1 MSFAILPISDT
12 NPDIDM
18 VNLITNKG
26 FEFFEKY
33 NFILINTKSI
43 DFNYYIS
50 YIRMYVTNYEVF
62 LNSSITDIKQ
72 KKHIR
77 KFIDFIIKYKHYN
90 IFEYLKFYIDNK
102 TSTVTKNMESLHES
116 FRIIVNKMIDY
127 IHELKTNKFN
137 TIINNFIDDK
147 HFLFILLNKPKIVYI
162 SVIERFILTSE
173 KQNVYKILYSIARFK
188 STRHLFLLLLV
199 DIYEI
204 QKPFSNIFE
213 LTSKQIENI
222 NNRININFRILMV
235 ILKIFKNG
243 STNDK
248 LDKFNLD
255 GKEILSNATFL
266 NKLFFIIINYINISL
281 IRLITYIKDLKNR
294 VYYVNIEIQK
304 LENISTENTTYEN
317 RINLLFMKE
326 QRSQYKNKKYL
337 LNSILDKLF
346 GFSEPIIDFI
356 SLELVRF
363 VNNYYITKQK
373 KDGLDINNASFSLV
387 EIIDEH
393 IFIISE
399 LIVWNFNDVN
409 HTTDLIMFYNNVLEC
424 NIENPLTKNPDI
436 KVKYLNILADIISN
450 NNIIFQSVVKRDL
463 GGFFTK
469 LCDLSIF
476 FHEHSN
482 FEHEQITII
491 SVLSNTGFNEFLRVS
506 PRHTISHR
514 FIIILIELLKN
525 LFENLFNSLK
535 NLYKI
540 NNNESLGE
548 NDFGNK
554 EKLQRYIK
562 IYKFNFTISL
572 NFVNYLVNTRK
583 KLFIESGI
591 KDKFTGI
598 LNYFI
603 YLLIGPSK
611 KYIIKK
617 QRDLNLKLIEDM
629 FTIFEIF
636 FKYIDNNEFKYSI
649 VRDSLYYNTDYLRKL
664 ISVLLNKQKILSIE
678 FNSMNSFINS
688 IENYKHKYDKINE
701 IEIPD
706 EYADPIMGTL
716 IYNPVMLPGCNT
728 IMDKDVIYRH
738 LLDKET
744 NPFNRDKLTI
754 DELVKFNERDECKK
768 KCLELKSVIDKF
780 IEGIN

>member
-1 MSFAILPISDT
+1 M
-12 NPDIDM
+12 
-18 VNLITNKG
+18 
-26 FEFFEKY
+26 
-33 NFILINTKSI
+33 
-43 DFNYYIS
+43 
-50 YIRMYVTNYEVF
+50 
-62 LNSSITDIKQ
+62 
-72 KKHIR
+72 
-77 KFIDFIIKYKHYN
+77 
-90 IFEYLKFYIDNK
+90 
-102 TSTVTKNMESLHES
+102 
-116 FRIIVNKMIDY
+116 
-127 IHELKTNKFN
+127 
-137 TIINNFIDDK
+137 
-147 HFLFILLNKPKIVYI
+147 
-162 SVIERFILTSE
+162 
-173 KQNVYKILYSIARFK
+173 
-188 STRHLFLLLLV
+188 
-199 DIYEI
+199 
-204 QKPFSNIFE
+204 
-213 LTSKQIENI
+213 
-222 NNRININFRILMV
+222 
-235 ILKIFKNG
+235 
-243 STNDK
+243 
-248 LDKFNLD
+248 
-255 GKEILSNATFL
+255 
-266 NKLFFIIINYINISL
+266 
-281 IRLITYIKDLKNR
+281 
-294 VYYVNIEIQK
+294 
-304 LENISTENTTYEN
+304 
-317 RINLLFMKE
+317 
-326 QRSQYKNKKYL
+326 
-337 LNSILDKLF
+337 
-346 GFSEPIIDFI
+346 
-356 SLELVRF
+356 
-363 VNNYYITKQK
+363 
-373 KDGLDINNASFSLV
+373 
-387 EIIDEH
+387 
-393 IFIISE
+393 
-399 LIVWNFNDVN
+399 
-409 HTTDLIMFYNNVLEC
+409 
-424 NIENPLTKNPDI
+424 
-436 KVKYLNILADIISN
+436 
-450 NNIIFQSVVKRDL
+450 
-463 GGFFTK
+463 
-469 LCDLSIF
+469 
-476 FHEHSN
+476 
-482 FEHEQITII
+482 
-491 SVLSNTGFNEFLRVS
+491 
-506 PRHTISHR
+506 
-514 FIIILIELLKN
+514 IELLKN

-754 DELVKFNERDECKK
+754 DELVKFNEGDVCKD
-768 KCLELKSVIDKF
+768 KCLELKSSIDKF
-780 IEGIN
+780 IEDIN